1 MPWPEPTKI
10 LLAMK
15 PAIRPKTIQ
24 AMIPMKDPLLAGL
37 G

>member
-1 MPWPEPTKI
+1 

-15 PAIRPKTIQ
+15 PAIRPNTIQ
-24 AMIPMKDPLLAGL
+24 AMIPMEDPFLAEL